1 MIIFDMEWNS
11 GKYERV
17 VLNEILQI
25 GAVKLDRPGGP
36 VLDTFNIYIRPQV
49 HKRWSPPAE
58 ELPELELCKRSQV
71 RFPEAAEAF
80 FRWCG
85 QGERFGVW
93 GTADLAVL
101 LENLRYWH
109 IDPPPLDR
117 FYDLQE
123 AFAQTAGA
131 KRQPALHHAVEYCA
145 LPEALDYHNAQND
158 AFYTALVSGY
168 ISPGALEE
176 SLRDP
181 AQLAQRKRAKKPR
194 LPKLADKSLGAPLWR
209 GQRQGPF
216 AEEAQMLNNRGC
228 RLAACPVCG
237 QKFRISSW
245 YRRKDGEY
253 LAKFSCGSHGAFLS
267 RLVTGRDEDGRLW
280 AAHQVLDRAGTAQKA
295 FGEARRNGAIP
306 CASGKSRKGKGRRH
320 HRSRRRQTGGASKS

>member
-58 ELPELELCKRSQV
+58 ELPELALCKRSQV

-101 LENLRYWH
+101 LENLRYWR
-109 IDPPPLDR
+109 IEPPPLEPY
-117 FYDLQE
+117 YDLQE

-131 KRQPALHHAVEYCA
+131 SRQPALHHAVEYCA

-168 ISPGALEE
+168 ISPDALEE

-181 AQLAQRKRAKKPR
+181 YQISKRRKKKTAWIPE
-194 LPKLADKSLGAPLWR
+194 LKDKSLGKPRWQ

-216 AEEAQMLNNRGC
+216 TEESRMLNNRGC

-237 QKFRISSW
+237 EKFRVSCW
-245 YRRKDGEY
+245 YRRPGGGY
-253 LAKFSCGSHGAFLS
+253 MAKFSCGVHGPFLS
-267 RLVTGRDEDGRLW
+267 RLVTGKDREDRLW
-280 AAHQVLDRAGTAQKA
+280 AAPQVLDWAGEARKA
-295 FGEARRNGAIP
+295 FGEAKQNGAIP
-306 CASGKSRKGKGRRH
+306 CAPGKKSRKGKGRRR
-320 HRSRRRQTGGASKS
+320 HRSRHVRRSSSSP